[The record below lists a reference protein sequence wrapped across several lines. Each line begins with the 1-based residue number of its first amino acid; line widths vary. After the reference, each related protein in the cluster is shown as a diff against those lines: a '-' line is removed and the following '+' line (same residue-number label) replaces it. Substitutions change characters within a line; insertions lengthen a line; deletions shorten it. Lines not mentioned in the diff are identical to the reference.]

1 MMIAIGKSNRRKR
14 QLSLALVASLMIV
27 TSTAFSRNRPT
38 RAAAHAKTSSLHMS
52 DWNDPTNDSN
62 TWKSAGEEFEEQ
74 EDWQE
79 MMARK
84 NDGSFWSD
92 FEPSPETDETR
103 TTMEAAEEEEIDEA
117 DVWLNT
123 LASISADEVEF
134 NMAEAER
141 ADKVRQMQE
150 WGFDDS
156 TISNTYDVAVDD
168 ALEKDGLVQGMQEF
182 VETGYLEEEDWK
194 TVESHSKVETD
205 DETGEPIRQQMV
217 TLRSNLVHC
226 FSIAFFCEILTS
238 NSFFFL
244 KIRSTLMNTP
254 ALDVPIVQ

>member
-1 MMIAIGKSNRRKR
+1 MMIARGKSNRRKR
-14 QLSLALVASLMIV
+14 QLSIALVTSLVISLMIG

-38 RAAAHAKTSSLHMS
+38 RAAAHAKSPSLHMS

-92 FEPSPETDETR
+92 FEPSPETDETM
-103 TTMEAAEEEEIDEA
+103 TTMKAAEEEEEIDEA
-117 DVWLNT
+117 DVFLNT

-156 TISNTYDVAVDD
+156 TISNTFDVAVDD

-182 VETGYLEEEDWK
+182 VQTGYLEEEDWK

-226 FSIAFFCEILTS
+226 FSIAFL
-238 NSFFFL
+238 
-244 KIRSTLMNTP
+244 
-254 ALDVPIVQ
+254 

>member
-1 MMIAIGKSNRRKR
+1 MMIGSGKSNRRQR
-14 QLSLALVASLMIV
+14 QLSLALVTSLTIG

-38 RAAAHAKTSSLHMS
+38 QVAANAQTSSLHMS
-52 DWNDPTNDSN
+52 SDWNDSTNDSN
-62 TWKSAGEEFEEQ
+62 TWKSAGDEYEEQ

-92 FEPSPETDETR
+92 FEPSPETDETG
-103 TTMEAAEEEEIDEA
+103 TTMEAAEAEEEIDEA

-123 LASISADEVEF
+123 LASISADEIEF

-150 WGFDDS
+150 WGFDDK
-156 TISNTYDVAVDD
+156 TISNTFDVAVDD

-182 VETGYLEEEDWK
+182 ADSGYLEEEDWK
-194 TVESHSKVETD
+194 TVESHSKVDID

-226 FSIAFFCEILTS
+226 FSIAFCEIFSS
-238 NSFFFL
+238 NSF
-244 KIRSTLMNTP
+244 SS
-254 ALDVPIVQ
+254 